1 MKRNPTPES
10 MVIDPIKD
18 LLKASRVLYIRMVGS
33 PFMPK
38 GVADLV
44 CCQPVKVRDLQKAGI
59 EEIGVFVAIEC
70 KPRNWKAPT
79 KVGSREWEHYQTQKE
94 WLDWVRRCKG
104 VAFFTTDPED
114 VMEKLGLFGRV
125 MPLFSKEDKR

>member
-10 MVIDPIKD
+10 IVIDGIKD
-18 LLKASRVLYIRMVGS
+18 LLKAARVMYIRMVGS

-70 KPRNWKAPT
+70 KPRTWKPPT
-79 KVGSREWEHYQTQKE
+79 KVGSREWEHYQQQKE
-94 WLDWVRRCKG
+94 WLEWVQRCKG
-104 VAFFTTDPED
+104 VAFFTTSPED
-114 VMEKLGLFGRV
+114 VTEKLGLFNRV
-125 MPLFSKEDKR
+125 MPLFGREGKR